1 MWSLI
6 GLGKLGTF
14 DCDVF
19 LMKHMELF
27 QGTPIP
33 WYKRPY
39 ANVDFEDGVLDD
51 SRKSAQKKLKQSK
64 KN

>member
-14 DCDVF
+14 DCGVF
-19 LMKHMELF
+19 LKHMELF
-27 QGTPIP
+27 QGTPFP

-39 ANVDFEDGVLDD
+39 ADDDFEEDVLDD
-51 SRKSAQKKLKQSK
+51 LKKSALKKLKQSK

>member
-14 DCDVF
+14 DCGIF

-27 QGTPIP
+27 QETPFP

-39 ANVDFEDGVLDD
+39 ADDDFEAGVLDD
-51 SRKSAQKKLKQSK
+51 LKSALKKLKPSK